1 MRYFESK
8 EEKVMIRATLKNLL
22 IFFSLS
28 LSYGAVNA
36 SDPCNCRG
44 YSGVGV
50 HATQVLAVR
59 HTQVLVDQHMLASV
73 GLVIKA

>member
-1 MRYFESK
+1 MGRS
-8 EEKVMIRATLKNLL
+8 MPLILAT
-22 IFFSLS
+22 
-28 LSYGAVNA
+28 AV
-36 SDPCNCRG
+36 DTQ
-44 YSGVGV
+44 VLGV